1 MWLARAR
8 AGPNGSGTRLVTP
21 GKRSSAT
28 VCDFPA
34 RKAASATRRKST
46 PPSTIPRRLGKIV
59 GGLAARGTKVRA
71 IADVIVQ

>member
-28 VCDFPA
+28 VRDFPA
-34 RKAASATRRKST
+34 HKAASATRRKST
-46 PPSTIPRRLGKIV
+46 RPSTIPRGIGKIV
-59 GGLAARGTKVRA
+59 GGLAARGTKGHA
-71 IADVIVQ
+71 IADIIFQ